1 MTATTQQQIIES
13 LGIEPTF
20 DARREVERRID
31 FMVRYLEKTGTRAL
45 VLGIS
50 GGVDSTTAGRL
61 CQLAAERLRDRG
73 GEATFYAMRLPYGD
87 QHDEDDAQA
96 AIDYIRADQQLDV
109 DIKPC
114 ADGLLASLET
124 GKLAFQNEYQRD
136 FVHGNIKARARMMA
150 QYAVA
155 GTHNGLVVGTDHG
168 AEAVMG
174 FFTKHGDGAC
184 DITPLAGLTKRR
196 VRALLSE
203 LDGPEALV
211 NKIPTADLESLSPGR
226 TDEEA
231 LGVSYDTIDDF
242 LEGKEVDRDAADLI
256 IRTFDRTA
264 HKRALPVA
272 P

>member
-1 MTATTQQQIIES
+1 MTATTQQQFIES

-114 ADGLLASLET
+114 ADGLLTSLEA
-124 GKLAFQNEYQRD
+124 GKLAL
-136 FVHGNIKARARMMA
+136 HAAAPK
-150 QYAVA
+150 
-155 GTHNGLVVGTDHG
+155 
-168 AEAVMG
+168 
-174 FFTKHGDGAC
+174 
-184 DITPLAGLTKRR
+184 
-196 VRALLSE
+196 
-203 LDGPEALV
+203 GP
-211 NKIPTADLESLSPGR
+211 
-226 TDEEA
+226 
-231 LGVSYDTIDDF
+231 
-242 LEGKEVDRDAADLI
+242 
-256 IRTFDRTA
+256 
-264 HKRALPVA
+264 
-272 P
+272 